1 MTGPHFEI
9 HDARETIRG
18 DQILQHYKLLRP
30 PLTPVAVAVDLSAHA
45 LVTPIPQT
53 LLAIT
58 VNREW
63 LDYRW
68 INFGDTIINQQ
79 GPRGN
84 RSLIC
89 DNAQLLSLSLLSLS
103 HAFSHYCRKI
113 RIVNIKLKFC
123 SQRTHA
129 PYIKYYEP
137 PELDL

>member
-1 MTGPHFEI
+1 ME
-9 HDARETIRG
+9 
-18 DQILQHYKLLRP
+18 QIKDTLRP

-89 DNAQLLSLSLLSLS
+89 DNAQLLSLFFLSLTLSLS
-103 HAFSHYCRKI
+103 LLQENSNCQHKAK
-113 RIVNIKLKFC
+113 VL
-123 SQRTHA
+123 
-129 PYIKYYEP
+129 
-137 PELDL
+137 